1 MRSASFAL
9 AVLVFVVLTP
19 AAGTVA
25 RDNRLPSKLDDAEF
39 WRLVTTL
46 SEPGGSFPSNNFV
59 SNETEYQTV
68 IPRLQATFGTGGV
81 YLGVGPDQNF
91 SYITALQPKI
101 AFILDIRRQN
111 LLQHLLYK
119 ALIERSPTRVE
130 FLSRLFSRP
139 RPPGIGDEASAADL
153 LGAFAAVSPS
163 YELFAAN
170 ANDVRTLLVEKH
182 GFTLSDADVRTIE
195 FVHRAFYEAGPDL
208 TYAGARLNII
218 GERVRSLTMYP
229 TYGELATETD
239 DKGVAHGYLTSAR
252 RYRTLRDLEM
262 KNLIVPVVGD
272 FAGPTALRAIGT
284 YLKDHRATVS
294 AIYTSNVEQYLFQNG
309 VWGGYYDS
317 VATLPIDARTSF
329 IRSFFAN
336 QGVRFV
342 FDIDRTQPFAQPGVV
357 QSVSLLCPVSELLD
371 AYRTGRIRSYAD
383 VIGMSR

>member
-1 MRSASFAL
+1 MRSATFAL
-9 AVLVFVVLTP
+9 AVLVFVVFTP

-25 RDNRLPSKLDDAEF
+25 RDSRLPSKLGDAEF

-101 AFILDIRRQN
+101 TFILDIRRQN

-139 RPPGIGDEASAADL
+139 RPPGLGDDATAADL
-153 LGAFAAVSPS
+153 LEAFAAVPPS
-163 YELFAAN
+163 YELFAATV
-170 ANDVRTLLVEKH
+170 NDVRTLLVDKH
-182 GFTLSDADVRTIE
+182 GFTLSDADLRTIE
-195 FVHRAFYEAGPDL
+195 FVHRAFYDGGPDL
-208 TYAGARLNII
+208 TYAGPRLTIA
-218 GERVRSLTMYP
+218 GDRVRSLTMYP

-239 DKGVAHGYLTSAR
+239 DKGVAQGYLSSAR
-252 RYRTLRDLEM
+252 RYRTLRDLQM

-309 VWGGYYDS
+309 VWGSYYDN
-317 VATLPIDARTSF
+317 VAMLPIDARTSF

-336 QGVRFV
+336 QGVRFI
-342 FDIDRTQPFAQPGVV
+342 FDVDRSLPALQPGVV

-371 AYRTGRIRSYAD
+371 AYRSGRIRGYGD
-383 VIGMSR
+383 VIALSK